1 MYYIV
6 VFGVIGNFIDQFH
19 LIINLC
25 HWRRIR
31 LVLNKTTKEGGQV
44 GWRRF
49 TSRIAVWL
57 DWFEANGILE
67 EFDTK
72 TFEDAYPSFAN
83 DPFAIQMK

>member
-1 MYYIV
+1 M
-6 VFGVIGNFIDQFH
+6 
-19 LIINLC
+19 
-25 HWRRIR
+25 
-31 LVLNKTTKEGGQV
+31 LNKTTKEGGQV

>member
-1 MYYIV
+1 M
-6 VFGVIGNFIDQFH
+6 
-19 LIINLC
+19 
-25 HWRRIR
+25 
-31 LVLNKTTKEGGQV
+31 LNKTTKEGGQV

-72 TFEDAYPSFAN
+72 TFEDAYTSFAN
-83 DPFAIQMK
+83 WSFC